1 MTPPGPPTPRRRSL
15 VVRTSML
22 LAIVLAGLSTSG
34 CLVARASRMIDAHDA
49 AQRFPPKGDP
59 QTAQTRNLL
68 VGGVQ
73 RTYLVQV
80 PEPTSA
86 SAPIVLLLHGGTQT
100 AEKVWSQTSL
110 PTLAAR
116 DHFILAAPQGIGNH
130 WNDGRSSTVA
140 GDDVSTADDVGLL
153 RAVIADVVSRDHGDA
168 RAVFVIGASNGGFMA
183 MNYACQAGDT
193 LRAGAN
199 VISNI
204 PRDVAAHCRSSKAL
218 PWLSMNGVRDPI
230 VPFAGVPEGT
240 VLKGKL
246 QTPLLSADQ
255 SFDFWARRAGCSAT
269 VKSEKVSDSVEKR
282 VRSGCAGG
290 ASSEQY
296 VFSGAGHVWPGLAV
310 TSPLIA
316 TYLGGTNL
324 DVDTGEVAWNFFK
337 STLGRR

>member
-1 MTPPGPPTPRRRSL
+1 M
-15 VVRTSML
+15 SML
-22 LAIVLAGLSTSG
+22 LALALACASTSG
-34 CLVARASRMIDAHDA
+34 CLAVRAARMIDAHEATKD
-49 AQRFPPKGDP
+49 FPAKGDL
-59 QTAQTRNLL
+59 QTAQSRSLL

-73 RTYLVQV
+73 RTYLVQA
-80 PEPTSA
+80 PSA
-86 SAPIVLLLHGGTQT
+86 SSAPAPIVLLLHGGTQT
-100 AEKVWSQTSL
+100 AEKVWAQTSL

-116 DHFILAAPQGIGNH
+116 DRFILAAPQGIGNH

-168 RAVFVIGASNGGFMA
+168 RAVFIIGASNGGFMA

-204 PRDVAAHCRSSKAL
+204 PRDVADHCRSSKPL
-218 PWLSMNGVRDPI
+218 PWLSMNGVKDPI

-240 VLKGKL
+240 LLKGRL

-255 SFDFWARRAGCSAT
+255 SFDFWARRAGCGAT
-269 VKSEKVSDSVEKR
+269 VKSEKVSDTVEKR
-282 VRSGCAGG
+282 VRTGCAGG
-290 ASSEQY
+290 AISEQY

-310 TSPLIA
+310 NSPMIA

-324 DVDTGEVAWNFFK
+324 DVDTGEVAWDFFK
-337 STLGRR
+337 STLGTR